1 MNIRIVT
8 YPTISKKMVKDICKA
23 DVVKI
28 KFFYKD
34 VVERLTGTE
43 HKEAYESIWVQV
55 EEIDEKER
63 MIIGTIDNYSYF
75 LTSDTRIEPFKKGEY
90 LRFPFEGVV
99 ECKNYEHGV
108 LTQKQIDELK
118 RLNLSQQ
125 PQTEEDLRYMFTKVS
140 M

>member
-8 YPTISKKMVKDICKA
+8 YPTISKKMIHDICKA

-28 KFFYKD
+28 KFQYINVID
-34 VVERLTGTE
+34 RITGTE
-43 HKEAYESIWVQV
+43 HKEASERVWVQV

-75 LTSDTRIEPFKKGEY
+75 LTLDTRIEPFKKGEY

-108 LTQKQIDELK
+108 LTQKQIDK
-118 RLNLSQQ
+118 IRSLNLSQQ